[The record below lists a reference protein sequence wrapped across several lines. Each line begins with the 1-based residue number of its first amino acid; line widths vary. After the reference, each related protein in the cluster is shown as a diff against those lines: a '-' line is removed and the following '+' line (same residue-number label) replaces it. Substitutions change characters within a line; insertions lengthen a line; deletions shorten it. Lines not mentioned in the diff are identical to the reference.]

1 MKRKILIV
9 ICGTGLIFIIML
21 LIILNSDVSGINRRL
36 KLAQRSLMR
45 EDYEQAIDA
54 FEEVIEKDPGN
65 AEAYIGLAKTYV
77 QLGDLEKAVSL
88 LERRSKRGDSEE
100 IQRLLKLYTVELAQR
115 DTRQEIETEAAV
127 PQQSEPIK
135 QMTDEPISLS
145 EDPVVVNIGF
155 IPQDGEL
162 YYYNESGSIVTGW
175 FEVGGIRYYA
185 GIDGRLYRN
194 GEYEVDNVKYLFDSN
209 GVCLREIK
217 DEAWKQ
223 DYIGHIRNICSEI
236 QTEYCRFWLV
246 YINDDAIPEV
256 IWIGNG
262 EGVTIMT
269 YSNGIFDC
277 ISGGGFTYIRKKNVF
292 RIIED
297 ASIGEVGFVDSVYS
311 IVNGKMTAVFRGEC
325 EFVAGDGPDVRV
337 NEATTIGYNVIK
349 EDDVWDFQWN
359 GTYVTRQEYESQLRR
374 VYNIDEADEMT
385 NEPFY
390 TYEQIF
396 DVIANY

>member
-1 MKRKILIV
+1 M
-9 ICGTGLIFIIML
+9 
-21 LIILNSDVSGINRRL
+21 
-36 KLAQRSLMR
+36 
-45 EDYEQAIDA
+45 
-54 FEEVIEKDPGN
+54 
-65 AEAYIGLAKTYV
+65 
-77 QLGDLEKAVSL
+77 
-88 LERRSKRGDSEE
+88 
-100 IQRLLKLYTVELAQR
+100 
-115 DTRQEIETEAAV
+115 
-127 PQQSEPIK
+127 
-135 QMTDEPISLS
+135 
-145 EDPVVVNIGF
+145 
-155 IPQDGEL
+155 
-162 YYYNESGSIVTGW
+162 
-175 FEVGGIRYYA
+175 
-185 GIDGRLYRN
+185 
-194 GEYEVDNVKYLFDSN
+194 KYLFDSN